1 MQMNEKITEQFVV
14 NKVIEFVLN
23 KENVN
28 WHEEKV
34 KKSE

>member
-28 WHEEKV
+28 LF
-34 KKSE
+34 KSLNLSK